1 MEENE
6 GRRVE
11 SKVNEENQRK
21 STCFEAV
28 EKRVEANA
36 QVEQNRKWI
45 SGHMLVAP
53 EVLGQGFG
61 VKGQKGGTINTH
73 SCKYKS

>member
-11 SKVNEENQRK
+11 NKVNKENQRK
-21 STCFEAV
+21 SRSVKAV

-36 QVEQNRKWI
+36 QVELNRKWI
-45 SGHMLVAP
+45 SGHPLVAF
-53 EVLGQGFG
+53 EVLGQGFEN
-61 VKGQKGGTINTH
+61 QKGGTTITDT
-73 SCKYKS
+73 CKYKS